1 MDRSGRALIFA
12 CAISIAAATS
22 AQAAWQV
29 YSDAAGTRV
38 EVPTDLFSNST
49 GPTPAGEG
57 SRYTTAD
64 HRAELSI
71 FVRPTEGQTP
81 AAYLRANMPDEPS
94 KLDYIRVTSSFFAV
108 SKYKGDRV
116 LYRRCNFERQ
126 PARMHCID
134 LSYPAREERAWDQTV
149 TRISRSLRPLR
160 G

>member
-1 MDRSGRALIFA
+1 MEFLGRFPFA
-12 CAISIAAATS
+12 CALAIGVCAP

-38 EVPTDLFSNST
+38 EVPRDIFSD
-49 GPTPAGEG
+49 PAGPAPAG
-57 SRYTTAD
+57 RGDQYITPD

-71 FVRPTEGQTP
+71 YVLPTEGQTP
-81 AAYLRANMPDEPS
+81 AAYLRANMPDNPS

-126 PARMHCID
+126 PAMMHCID